1 MKKIILIAIAFISL
15 QAIAQD
21 KRHRDSKEGRK
32 GNMEMMKDLSAEDIA
47 TLQSKK
53 MTLALDLS
61 EKQQIQV
68 KDILFK
74 QATVR
79 KQKMEEHKKK
89 KTSDDAKKPSKEERV
104 KMMNER
110 LDNKI
115 EMKKQLKSILTAEQF
130 EKWKKMQG
138 RRHMKNKGQEKRRT
152 KH

>member
-32 GNMEMMKDLSAEDIA
+32 GSIEMMKDLSAEDIA
-47 TLQSKK
+47 TLKSKK

-61 EKQQIQV
+61 EKQQAQV

-74 QATVR
+74 QATIR
-79 KQKMEEHKKK
+79 KQKMQEHEKM
-89 KTSDDAKKPSKEERV
+89 KTSDQAQKPSKEERV

-110 LDNKI
+110 LDDQIK
-115 EMKKQLKSILTAEQF
+115 MKKQMKSILSTEQY
-130 EKWKKMQG
+130 EKWEKMQSK
-138 RRHMKNKGQEKRRT
+138 RHMKNKGQKKRRT
-152 KH
+152 EH